1 MLRQALPFA
10 VRLIGFGAD
19 EQNRIAGII
28 QAPREGGFRY
38 VALEENNLQDPD
50 LHVVDADNLRA
61 LAEVVGLQPGALRPV
76 LLAGFPAVDLPCPCI
91 PKPVAADALMAG
103 LDILVERRADALS
116 RLQASDVVLVSERR
130 RRPRPDIDLGDPD
143 RYKQMRRRIPEDG
156 VVLVVD
162 RNPVLADVLAGQLR
176 RYPVDV
182 VRVDTEEAAASL
194 RERRQISL
202 LLINTSTPGVDP
214 YRLCWA
220 LQEQGA
226 ATRAACVLLIGPQYQ
241 YDQEQARFAGVD
253 GFLRKPL
260 SPAVLLSV
268 LRRYLRLRP

>member
-76 LLAGFPAVDLPCPCI
+76 LLAGFPAVDLACPCI

-143 RYKQMRRRIPEDG
+143 RYR
-156 VVLVVD
+156 VTF
-162 RNPVLADVLAGQLR
+162 AGG
-176 RYPVDV
+176 
-182 VRVDTEEAAASL
+182 
-194 RERRQISL
+194 RERPHLKIAAWNYCS
-202 LLINTSTPGVDP
+202 PGTT
-214 YRLCWA
+214 Y
-220 LQEQGA
+220 
-226 ATRAACVLLIGPQYQ
+226 
-241 YDQEQARFAGVD
+241 
-253 GFLRKPL
+253 
-260 SPAVLLSV
+260 
-268 LRRYLRLRP
+268 